1 MSLPVIKIFY
11 SNQSNITILY
21 PQNICWCC
29 CSIYIIKNPKVSSR
43 IFITLIQLSDCTT
56 GLLKY
61 LKYQLT
67 RWLPTTSILVVIGR
81 IYQSNLPI
89 QMQLSE
95 KPKTFSQIFT
105 AFLESTLNFKH
116 FEKNEPHS
124 SSIFGVIDV
133 LT

>member
-1 MSLPVIKIFY
+1 M
-11 SNQSNITILY
+11 
-21 PQNICWCC
+21 
-29 CSIYIIKNPKVSSR
+29 
-43 IFITLIQLSDCTT
+43 
-56 GLLKY
+56 
-61 LKYQLT
+61 
-67 RWLPTTSILVVIGR
+67 
-81 IYQSNLPI
+81 YQSNLPI

-95 KPKTFSQIFT
+95 KRKTFCQIFT